1 MKGYSRFFSRL
12 FMVPTLL
19 TSFGPFWSSL
29 TIRLSS
35 GGSKIMTL
43 AREVAED
50 KLRNISVQLLGGLT
64 EMEGGAEQF

>member
-1 MKGYSRFFSRL
+1 
-12 FMVPTLL
+12 
-19 TSFGPFWSSL
+19 
-29 TIRLSS
+29 
-35 GGSKIMTL
+35 MTL